1 MTPPGT
7 ATVLGFDINRIDTAW
22 LEIAVTSKIA
32 LTADQN
38 QPDRSVADSI
48 QNETSNL
55 SVFWHSVTAIGLAQ
69 HVRNWCK
76 YGGTLKGSGGVVMI
90 YSYDGGCGGDGG
102 GGGGGDGGGGGCGGD
117 GGGGGGGGGEGDGG
131 C

>member
-1 MTPPGT
+1 MAPPGT
-7 ATVLGFDINRIDTAW
+7 ATVLRSIDNDTNIAW
-22 LEIAVTSKIA
+22 LEIVAASKIA

-76 YGGTLKGSGGVVMI
+76 YGGTLEGSGGVVMI
-90 YSYDGGCGGDGG
+90 YGYDGG
-102 GGGGGDGGGGGCGGD
+102 
-117 GGGGGGGGGEGDGG
+117 
-131 C
+131 